1 MFKNRNL
8 DNVILVDNAAYSY
21 FFQLENGVP
30 IVPYYD
36 DKHDQELV
44 MLMAYIRECISNCE
58 KSNSSQMCI
67 RDRSTEFVI
76 YLQQAYLQPHRH
88 HYQIQIGP
96 SKPR

>member
-58 KSNSSQMCI
+58 KSNSSLRRVNDKYFRLGDYCKFE
-67 RDRSTEFVI
+67 D
-76 YLQQAYLQPHRH
+76 
-88 HYQIQIGP
+88 IGP
-96 SKPR
+96 LVEELYSTDNSSLGA